1 MLTLFFIVL
10 VDGLPGFGCD
20 STAVINILTHRD
32 SVQRGLIQQEYR
44 AMYHEEL
51 SQRIS
56 SELSGNHKAWKIFEE
71 YSLNK

>member
-1 MLTLFFIVL
+1 L

-32 SVQRGLIQQEYR
+32 SVQRGYIQQEYR
-44 AMYHEEL
+44 NMYHEEL

-56 SELSGNHKAWKIFEE
+56 SELSGNHKARKAFEE
-71 YSLNK
+71 FSPY

>member
-1 MLTLFFIVL
+1 L

-20 STAVINILTHRD
+20 NTAVINILTHRD
-32 SVQRGLIQQEYR
+32 SVQRGYIQQEYK

-56 SELSGNHKAWKIFEE
+56 SELSGHHKARKVFKEF
-71 YSLNK
+71 SLY